1 MSTIAD
7 IKRLLQP
14 YVDRH
19 GDVALVGRAVVIK
32 PVRHLICGFFVD
44 RTSSKNWVKPFWFAH
59 LMFTPWAIMGFDWT
73 GRRYPEHADLDS
85 EATQAAIF
93 LDMDTAFAELRG
105 ILDQCS
111 AYGVQLEVNRK
122 LQNFSFYRG
131 IIRAAE
137 GDFQQ
142 ALEDL
147 SEYVTGEEEYVEREL
162 EFIERHTRPHGR
174 PWHRQMY
181 NYKRSVAYLEGTK
194 DLVALLKTR
203 DRQGIANLL
212 REWERGTANAWKI
225 EHLWEPTAFPFESG
239 A

>member
-7 IKRLLQP
+7 MGRLLQP

-19 GDVALVGRAVVIK
+19 DDLVLVGRAVVIK
-32 PVRHLICGFFVD
+32 PVHHLLRGFFVD
-44 RTSSKNWVKPFWFAH
+44 RTSSKNWVKPFWFAQ

-73 GRRYPEHADLDS
+73 GRRYPEHADLDN

-93 LDMDTAFAELRG
+93 QDMDTAFAELRG

-122 LQNFSFYRG
+122 LQDFSFYRG

-142 ALEDL
+142 AVEDL
-147 SEYVTGEEEYVEREL
+147 SEYVAGEEAHVEREL
-162 EFIERHTRPHGR
+162 EFIERHTRQHSR
-174 PWHRQMY
+174 RWHREMY
-181 NYKRSVAYLEGTK
+181 NYNRSVAYLKATK
-194 DLVALLKTR
+194 ELVALLETHDAR
-203 DRQGIANLL
+203 GIANLL
-212 REWERGTANAWKI
+212 REWERGTAKAWRI
-225 EHLWEPTAFPFESG
+225 EHLWEPTPFPFE
-239 A
+239 